1 MTQEEKE
8 KFSEIKERLRVQ
20 LEYQLTN
27 FRSSYSYVT
36 IFGLNSLLDSVRKS
50 ETRTC
55 LSKVLLCTNGFKT

>member
-27 FRSSYSYVT
+27 FRSSYSYDT

-50 ETRTC
+50 ETC